1 MKIRGIL
8 PAFVGACLFVSFAAA
23 QSVSHGPKKFEIKDN
38 SFFIEE
44 SFNQDPGV
52 VQHIFTLLRSRGRGS
67 DPDSWE
73 FTFTQEWPVSGMKH
87 QLSYTIPY
95 ASIDGRTSGL
105 EDALINYRFQAA
117 TEDRDGIAI
126 APRVSLILST
136 GDRRKG
142 LGEGS
147 AGLDLALPVSKQVS
161 DFYFHLNAGG
171 TWFPASD
178 SRSYRISGSTIWQA
192 HRRFNLMLELLAA
205 AERSVEDSRAEWTH
219 PVLAVPGFRTAVNVR
234 SVQLV
239 LGAGVPLALTGSAPP
254 RGLFLYFS
262 IEHPFR

>member
-1 MKIRGIL
+1 MRVMRVI
-8 PAFVGACLFVSFAAA
+8 PALAAACLLASFAGA
-23 QSVSHGPKKFEIKDN
+23 QSVSHASKKFEIKDN

-52 VQHIFTLLRSRGRGS
+52 VQHIFTLLRSRGRGA

-73 FTFTQEWPVSGMKH
+73 FTFTQEWPVAGMKH

-95 ASIDGRTSGL
+95 TSIHGQASGL
-105 EDALINYRFQAA
+105 EDILINYRFQAA
-117 TEDRDGIAI
+117 TEDKDGIAI
-126 APRVSLILST
+126 SPRFSLILPT
-136 GDRRKG
+136 GKTG

-147 AGLDLALPVSKQVS
+147 AGFDFGLPLSRQVS

-171 TWFPASD
+171 TWFPFSD
-178 SRSYRISGSTIWQA
+178 SRTYRISGSAIWQA
-192 HRRFNLMLELLAA
+192 HPKLNLMLEFLAA
-205 AERSVEDSRAEWTH
+205 AERSVEDLRAAWTH
-219 PVLAVPGFRTAVNVR
+219 PVLAIPGFRTAVNIS

-239 LGAGVPLALTGSAPP
+239 WGIGVPMALTGSAPP